1 MGFCI
6 RLGESPNTWKHFG
19 PEPTQ
24 VLNSVISVLLRQ
36 ESATWGGLDLD
47 SAGVWKRDYGWGV
60 RVAAILAHV
69 EGALY
74 GMELGSVTLKV
85 EIETLLQLNLWDL
98 GLVWF

>member
-1 MGFCI
+1 
-6 RLGESPNTWKHFG
+6 
-19 PEPTQ
+19 
-24 VLNSVISVLLRQ
+24 
-36 ESATWGGLDLD
+36 
-47 SAGVWKRDYGWGV
+47 
-60 RVAAILAHV
+60 V